1 MAATDALSSAS
12 SDLYALVGS
21 DHLTLAGMNLRG
33 VDIDS
38 QLHLDSL
45 LCMLVWAETANPA
58 LSGAVD
64 ISGQFEGTLDRHGIV
79 SLIMRE
85 YSMPLG
91 RFLRMIRAEKGSFLL
106 GIGEGCNDSPPKDL
120 HGNALKTPDGLRD
133 LPPKWIFSHS
143 PENFS
148 SSLGHWFG
156 QADRPSAQWVRLGVS
171 IRMSEGE
178 FANLMVA
185 MSKSLRPNFLAL
197 AQELNQT
204 LSVPQ
209 LEQSAFRPLY
219 REASRL
225 SPSGTESR
233 KRPRLA

>member
-1 MAATDALSSAS
+1 MAMDALSSAS
-12 SDLYALVGS
+12 SDLYTLVGA

-33 VDIDS
+33 LDIDT

-45 LCMLVWAETANPA
+45 LCMLVWAETGNPA
-58 LSGAVD
+58 LTGAVD
-64 ISGQFEGTLDRHGIV
+64 ISAQFEGTLDRHGIV
-79 SLIMRE
+79 SLVTRE

-106 GIGEGCNDSPPKDL
+106 GIGEGCNDSPPVDL
-120 HGNALKTPDGLRD
+120 HGNPLRTPDNERA

-143 PENFS
+143 PEIFS
-148 SSLGHWFG
+148 SPLGNWFG
-156 QADRPSAQWVRLGVS
+156 QVDRPSTQWVRLGVNIS
-171 IRMSEGE
+171 MSEGE
-178 FANLMVA
+178 FSTLMVA

-204 LSVPQ
+204 LSVAQ
-209 LEQSAFRPLY
+209 LEQAAFRPLY

-225 SPSGTESR
+225 TPAGTESR
-233 KRPRLA
+233 KKPRLA